1 MVGSG
6 GRQLSSAQAQQ
17 VALARLILADPH
29 TLILDEATSLLDP
42 RSARRLERSMAAV
55 LDGRTVV
62 AIAHRL
68 HAGHDAD
75 RVIVMEDGGIREMGS
90 HRELVQ
96 AGGAYAALWQS
107 WHGKPRPS
115 GSDAA
120 PAAVPEEQELHD
132 RELDDRELDDREATS
147 GAQVEPAGR

>member
-1 MVGSG
+1 VGSG
-6 GRQLSSAQAQQ
+6 GAALSSAQAQQ

-62 AIAHRL
+62 SIAHRL
-68 HAGHDAD
+68 HVGHDAD
-75 RVIVMEDGGIREMGS
+75 RVIVMENGEIRESGP

-96 AGGAYAALWQS
+96 AGGAYAALWES
-107 WHGKPRPS
+107 WHGAARS
-115 GSDAA
+115 ADA
-120 PAAVPEEQELHD
+120 PTAV
-132 RELDDRELDDREATS
+132 TS
-147 GAQVEPAGR
+147 A